1 MLAEIPSTRPAGVYG
16 DLYDSPDSVLEGEL
30 HDAAAGELA
39 SNPWDD
45 EVSIL
50 NVTTKS
56 FGAGERGW
64 VGRTVK
70 VRAVV
75 GRWCVFQDARLDAG

>member
-1 MLAEIPSTRPAGVYG
+1 MAHNDLPDLPDFPMEEEGV
-16 DLYDSPDSVLEGEL
+16 D
-30 HDAAAGELA
+30 DAAARQLA
-39 SNPWDD
+39 SRPWEE

-64 VGRTVK
+64 VGRTVT

-75 GRWCVFQDARLDAG
+75 GRWCVFRDMRAGDE